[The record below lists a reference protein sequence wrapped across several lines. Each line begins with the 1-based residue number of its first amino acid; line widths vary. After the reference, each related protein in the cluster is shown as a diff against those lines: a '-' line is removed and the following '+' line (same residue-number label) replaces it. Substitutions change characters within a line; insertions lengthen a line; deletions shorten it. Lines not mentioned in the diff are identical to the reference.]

1 MKFYIKPKIH
11 RVIETVSIDEDK
23 WVAQERL
30 WGLID
35 TSELDSDQ
43 IKLFKDCKSIEEI
56 QKKLDDTLKTI
67 KDCKENPIPDI
78 WKHVDG
84 TDVYD
89 VPELAEAIGVGA
101 DDLWIFQSRG
111 GSSVEILHQNNV
123 SDEELSKEI
132 SFVEFE
138 GEEKTTITLMQAMS
152 DGRDD
157 HIQNHFDH
165 SWEDDEYYQAPLK
178 VEELK

>member
-1 MKFYIKPKIH
+1 MRNNTKSRYIIGSIPG
-11 RVIETVSIDEDK
+11 RCTLTATVSPLAFNFALYTWPK
-23 WVAQERL
+23 
-30 WGLID
+30 
-35 TSELDSDQ
+35 
-43 IKLFKDCKSIEEI
+43 
-56 QKKLDDTLKTI
+56 
-67 KDCKENPIPDI
+67 
-78 WKHVDG
+78 
-84 TDVYD
+84 
-89 VPELAEAIGVGA
+89 LAEAIGVGA

-157 HIQNHFDH
+157 HIQNHFDY
-165 SWEDDEYYQAPLK
+165 SWEDDEYYQAPLTV
-178 VEELK
+178 VEVK